1 MPWTTAELH
10 IYMKV
15 TFDELHTTISV
26 PPCIHRG
33 TEMVLLEVLLV
44 IWLLIMDR
52 AAERIGEAQKNG
64 VAWIL
69 T

>member
-1 MPWTTAELH
+1 
-10 IYMKV
+10 
-15 TFDELHTTISV
+15 
-26 PPCIHRG
+26 
-33 TEMVLLEVLLV
+33 MVLLEALLV
-44 IWLLIMDR
+44 IWLVIMDR